1 MLIVNSSQSWT
12 KKYKAVIC
20 FFQIIAFVM
29 AHQAGMAP
37 ANASDDVI
45 EFGKHI
51 SLLLADNCFDCHG
64 PDSENRQAGLRL
76 DRRAD
81 AMAPLKSGGFA
92 IVPGDVAASKLIQ
105 VITSNDPDIRMPPE
119 DSKKTLTPNQ
129 IKQLIRWVKQGADW
143 KKHWSF
149 ELPMR
154 RPAPQVANTDWP
166 KNDVDRYILARL
178 ESAGLSP
185 APQADKRTLI
195 RRATFDLIGLPPTPE
210 EVNAFLADNSTDAF
224 TKVIDRLLA
233 SPHYGERWGRHW
245 LDVARYADSNGADEN
260 RPHPYAYRYRNYV
273 IDAMNRDLPYD
284 QFVREQIAGDLLP
297 RSEDLNKQFKKV
309 AATGFLAMGVKILAE
324 QDLVK
329 KQADIVDEQIDT
341 LGKTF
346 MGLTLGCAR
355 CHDHKFDPIPIK
367 DYYAMAGIFH
377 STNITNRKVE
387 TIAYRQ
393 AQASHDKKVRVL
405 KDEIETAKKKLNSH
419 LFEAA
424 EIARIEREAES
435 FDRGNVLIDTKSY
448 GIDIGVINSH
458 ASKGNDFE
466 YDISLKQPG
475 KFFLQIRYA
484 AKTMRPC
491 ELFINGTLVRK
502 QVLAETTGGWYPQ
515 NQKWSVEGVYELQE
529 GKNTLRF
536 TSKTMAHIDKLRLT
550 QIDGNEEIDISLQ
563 SLENLRKQLSE
574 LAKQAPVKPTLMA
587 VNDGKVR
594 DVKIHHRGDH
604 NMLGDVEP
612 RHFLS
617 LSKADETTKL
627 PENQS
632 GRLELANWLIRPD
645 HPLTARVIVNR
656 VWGWHFGKGIVSTP
670 DNFGIMGARPTHPL
684 LLDYLALRF
693 MDDGW
698 SLKKLHRLIMLSNT
712 YQMST
717 AKTTA
722 QETDPDNILYWKAD
736 VQRLEAEAIRDAMLS
751 LSGQLDRTIGGPP
764 IDGVKSINLS
774 VAEVAKN
781 FAVYERSKRRSVY
794 LPVIR
799 TTIYDK
805 LTLYDFPSSNNPVG
819 RRAVTTVPTQAL
831 MMMNSDFVAKQAEQ
845 IVSQILDNENLHSK
859 KLIVNQL
866 YLTLFTR
873 ETTTNEITQAL
884 EFLEVFS
891 KLPTPANTTDNPLR
905 SAWIGLCHTLLMSNE
920 FVYIH

>member
-1 MLIVNSSQSWT
+1 MVIANPSQPWTEKHKVVRCLLQILIV
-12 KKYKAVIC
+12 
-20 FFQIIAFVM
+20 VM
-29 AHQAGMAP
+29 TQQALMAP
-37 ANASDDVI
+37 ATANDDVI
-45 EFGKHI
+45 KFDKHI
-51 SLLLADNCFDCHG
+51 SLLLADNCFECHG
-64 PDSENRQAGLRL
+64 PDAENRQAGLRL

-81 AMAPLKSGGFA
+81 ALAPLKSGGFA
-92 IVPGDVAASKLIQ
+92 IVPGDVSASKLIQ

-119 DSKKTLTPNQ
+119 DSNKSLTSNQ
-129 IKQLIRWVKQGADW
+129 IEQLTRWIKQGADW

-149 ELPMR
+149 ELPLR
-154 RPAPQVANTDWP
+154 RPAPQVANTAWP
-166 KNDVDRYILARL
+166 SNDVDRYILARL

-185 APQADKRTLI
+185 SPQADKRTLI

-210 EVNAFLADNSTDAF
+210 EVDAFLADNSTDAF
-224 TKVIDRLLA
+224 AKVVDRLLA

-245 LDVARYADSNGADEN
+245 LDIARYADSNGADEN
-260 RPHPYAYRYRNYV
+260 HPHPYAYRYRNYV
-273 IDAMNRDLPYD
+273 IDAINRDLPYD

-297 RSEDLNKQFKKV
+297 QTGDIENQIKQA
-309 AATGFLAMGVKILAE
+309 AATGYLAMGVKILAE
-324 QDLVK
+324 QDRVK

-341 LGKTF
+341 MGKTF
-346 MGLTLGCAR
+346 VGLTLGCAR
-355 CHDHKFDPIPIK
+355 CHDHKFDPIPTK
-367 DYYAMAGIFH
+367 DYYALAGIFH
-377 STNITNRKVE
+377 STNITNRKVD

-393 AQASHDKKVRVL
+393 SQASHDKKVEVL
-405 KDEIETAKKKLNSH
+405 KDKIETAKERLNSH
-419 LFEAA
+419 LSEAA

-458 ASKGNDFE
+458 ANKGNDFE

-484 AKTMRPC
+484 ANTVRPC
-491 ELFINGTLVRK
+491 ELFINGTLVKK
-502 QVLAETTGGWYPQ
+502 QALDETTGGWYPQ
-515 NQKWSVEGVYELQE
+515 NQKWNFEGVYKLQE

-550 QIDGNEEIDISLQ
+550 QIDGNEKNDNRIKSLV
-563 SLENLRKQLSE
+563 SLRNQLSE

-617 LSKADETTKL
+617 LSKVDKSVQL
-627 PENQS
+627 PANQS
-632 GRLELANWLIRPD
+632 GRLELANWLVRPD

-656 VWGWHFGKGIVSTP
+656 IWGWHFGKGIVPTP
-670 DNFGIMGARPTHPL
+670 DNFGIMGERPTHPL

-693 MDDGW
+693 IDDGW

-712 YQMST
+712 YQMSA
-717 AKTTA
+717 AKVPA

-736 VQRLEAEAIRDAMLS
+736 VRRLEAEAIRDAMLS

-764 IDGVKSINLS
+764 IEGVKSINLS
-774 VAEVAKN
+774 VEEMAKN
-781 FAVYERSKRRSVY
+781 FSIYEQSKRRSVY

-805 LTLYDFPSSNNPVG
+805 LTLYDFPNSNNPVG

-831 MMMNSDFVAKQAEQ
+831 MMMNSDFVTKQAEL
-845 IVSQILDNENLHSK
+845 IVSQILDNNNLHSNEE
-859 KLIVNQL
+859 IVNQL
-866 YLTLFTR
+866 YLTLFIR
-873 ETTTNEITQAL
+873 QATTNEITQAL
-884 EFLEVFS
+884 EFLEAFS
-891 KLPTPANTTDNPLR
+891 KLPAPANATDNPLR
-905 SAWIGLCHTLLMSNE
+905 SAWISLCHTLLMSNE

>member
-1 MLIVNSSQSWT
+1 
-12 KKYKAVIC
+12 
-20 FFQIIAFVM
+20 
-29 AHQAGMAP
+29 
-37 ANASDDVI
+37 
-45 EFGKHI
+45 
-51 SLLLADNCFDCHG
+51 
-64 PDSENRQAGLRL
+64 
-76 DRRAD
+76 
-81 AMAPLKSGGFA
+81 
-92 IVPGDVAASKLIQ
+92 
-105 VITSNDPDIRMPPE
+105 
-119 DSKKTLTPNQ
+119 
-129 IKQLIRWVKQGADW
+129 
-143 KKHWSF
+143 
-149 ELPMR
+149 
-154 RPAPQVANTDWP
+154 
-166 KNDVDRYILARL
+166 
-178 ESAGLSP
+178 
-185 APQADKRTLI
+185 
-195 RRATFDLIGLPPTPE
+195 
-210 EVNAFLADNSTDAF
+210 
-224 TKVIDRLLA
+224 
-233 SPHYGERWGRHW
+233 
-245 LDVARYADSNGADEN
+245 
-260 RPHPYAYRYRNYV
+260 
-273 IDAMNRDLPYD
+273 
-284 QFVREQIAGDLLP
+284 
-297 RSEDLNKQFKKV
+297 
-309 AATGFLAMGVKILAE
+309 
-324 QDLVK
+324 
-329 KQADIVDEQIDT
+329 
-341 LGKTF
+341 
-346 MGLTLGCAR
+346 
-355 CHDHKFDPIPIK
+355 
-367 DYYAMAGIFH
+367 
-377 STNITNRKVE
+377 
-387 TIAYRQ
+387 
-393 AQASHDKKVRVL
+393 
-405 KDEIETAKKKLNSH
+405 
-419 LFEAA
+419 
-424 EIARIEREAES
+424 
-435 FDRGNVLIDTKSY
+435 
-448 GIDIGVINSH
+448 
-458 ASKGNDFE
+458 
-466 YDISLKQPG
+466 
-475 KFFLQIRYA
+475 
-484 AKTMRPC
+484 
-491 ELFINGTLVRK
+491 
-502 QVLAETTGGWYPQ
+502 
-515 NQKWSVEGVYELQE
+515 
-529 GKNTLRF
+529 
-536 TSKTMAHIDKLRLT
+536 MAHIDKLRLT

-736 VQRLEAEAIRDAMLS
+736 VRRLEAEAIRDAMLS

-764 IDGVKSINLS
+764 IEGVKSINLS

-781 FAVYERSKRRSVY
+781 FAVYERSKRRSIY

-831 MMMNSDFVAKQAEQ
+831 MMMNSDFVAKQAEL
-845 IVSQILDNENLHSK
+845 IVSQILDSGNFHSK
-859 KLIVNQL
+859 EQIVNQL

-873 ETTTNEITQAL
+873 EVTTNEITQAL
-884 EFLEVFS
+884 EFLEAFS

-920 FVYIH
+920 FVYIS